1 MEEVKKDAPVAP
13 TPEPFK
19 FDANT
24 VLAMLYLLFRTNMIS
39 RNNLK
44 QMLNEVKKVW
54 PVDVAKYLV
63 EESLR

>member
-1 MEEVKKDAPVAP
+1 MEEVKKEAPVAP
-13 TPEPFK
+13 KKEPFK

-24 VLAMLYLLFRTNMIS
+24 VLAMLYLLFSTNMIS

-44 QMLNEVKKVW
+44 QMLKEVKTTW
-54 PVDVAKYLV
+54 PEDVAKYLV